1 MKVSVFKANNMGLAG
16 GEGGLA
22 TREAHK
28 NFLGSGG
35 GLHWLINAENE
46 AWRSGVGA
54 ASALT
59 KLPRHKNPSEPAC
72 PPGCSRLR

>member
-1 MKVSVFKANNMGLAG
+1 MKVSVLKANNMGLAG
-16 GEGGLA
+16 GGLA

-28 NFLGSGG
+28 NFLGGG
-35 GLHWLINAENE
+35 GLQWLINAENE

-72 PPGCSRLR
+72 PPGCSCLR